1 VQKAA
6 VCLTFNRFKFAY
18 SGSRLVTRTGLCHR
32 TGFKSWPDVTGPGPR
47 RMTGWD
53 QTARRPRRVDD
64 DDGATAIGDGAT
76 ERRRHDGATAR
87 LDSDGATA
95 RRRPATA
102 RRRRDGRNLGGL
114 TRAEGTDCCGPGG
127 RPDAGRGGWP
137 YARCQWPVPVQQPC
151 SRLAAWPCRSAP
163 SP

>member
-1 VQKAA
+1 MQKAA

-18 SGSRLVTRTGLCHR
+18 SGSLLVTRTGLCHR

-95 RRRPATA
+95 RRRAATA
-102 RRRRDGRNLGGL
+102 RRRRD
-114 TRAEGTDCCGPGG
+114 D
-127 RPDAGRGGWP
+127 
-137 YARCQWPVPVQQPC
+137 
-151 SRLAAWPCRSAP
+151 AAWTTRRRKDCGARQHGGATMMEAQDCDDGARARRG
-163 SP
+163 